1 MWIYQRDQ
9 AWVKRNFPTEE
20 KAGLT
25 KGGNRRHSSGPR
37 CLHVGLNKSAWWFW
51 KWIPTLSHEIFR
63 LATQETDI
71 WISATH
77 NQDLSCPV
85 LLPNKRKARKPGW
98 FLLGISDRLTTSP
111 IIQIFDLQPYNT
123 DQTRRKP
130 RECKPGQ
137 NGEVTSWR
145 STTVQIGSLFV
156 YCPHHLCWP
165 GNSNS
170 KSAPVARSST

>member
-1 MWIYQRDQ
+1 MGQKEFSNWGRKLGLPKEGIGGIVVGPDVCMLGWIRVLDGFENESLQ
-9 AWVKRNFPTEE
+9 
-20 KAGLT
+20 
-25 KGGNRRHSSGPR
+25 
-37 CLHVGLNKSAWWFW
+37 
-51 KWIPTLSHEIFR
+51 LSHEIFR

-71 WISATH
+71 WISATR
-77 NQDLSCPV
+77 NQDPSCPTSQQEED
-85 LLPNKRKARKPGW
+85 KEIRW
-98 FLLGISDRLTTSP
+98 FLLWISDRLKTSP

-123 DQTRRKP
+123 DQTKRKP

-170 KSAPVARSST
+170 KSAPVARSSI